1 MTTHPTD
8 LHAAA
13 DTLARILTTA
23 HAAQTESDRVGEAVN
38 IMDAA
43 YRDALP
49 TLRAVHAT
57 IAAAAETTHG
67 EGRHPD
73 PDHGPGDVVRLFGHP
88 VQLPEPADGEFVTD
102 VAVVI
107 RATYTDRDSG
117 DGVAFT
123 CTDQT
128 GGVLLTGILVT
139 AADLVRR
146 GDE

>member
-1 MTTHPTD
+1 MTYTDDHPATIRAARAIHRTD
-8 LHAAA
+8 RG
-13 DTLARILTTA
+13 TLAGRLIGPWDT
-23 HAAQTESDRVGEAVN
+23 
-38 IMDAA
+38 MP
-43 YRDALP
+43 DALRD
-49 TLRAVHAT
+49 TYLER
-57 IAAAAETTHG
+57 AAAALNAAHPETTHG

-73 PDHGPGDVVRLFGHP
+73 PDHGSGDVVRLFGHP

>member
-1 MTTHPTD
+1 MTYTTDHPATIRAARAIHHTD
-8 LHAAA
+8 RNGPAGVLIGPW
-13 DTLARILTTA
+13 DTMPT
-23 HAAQTESDRVGEAVN
+23 
-38 IMDAA
+38 
-43 YRDALP
+43 
-49 TLRAVHAT
+49 TLRDT
-57 IAAAAETTHG
+57 YLERAAAALTAAHPETTHG